1 MHVTKVHT
9 PKVHAPTPVRLR
21 LPLARGSFAYVAAPE
36 HAGRLESELPRL
48 ADRTAGLDRRLV
60 TLAAL
65 ALLTLVA
72 ASATFLRLAFRVA
85 RP

>member
-1 MHVTKVHT
+1 M
-9 PKVHAPTPVRLR
+9 HAPTPARLKLR
-21 LPLARGSFAYVAAPE
+21 LARGSFAYVAAPE
-36 HAGRLESELPRL
+36 HVGRLEPELPRL
-48 ADRTAGLDRRLV
+48 ADGTAGLERRLV

-85 RP
+85 R